1 MNCRKLYFLFISL
14 LLTITACSSAYDHL
28 RKSEVVLCP
37 VSTFKPV
44 IPYALYAT
52 SVDVL
57 NKHLSGLLAVKSV
70 PDSSI
75 YTVFQSEMG
84 LTYFEFEWERNGT
97 FHARNVINK
106 MNKKSVINA
115 LRKDFELMLMNNLD
129 TSNVTTFYDQQELY
143 TRYQKGSGFV
153 YRVTDSTCT
162 SLKRMESAS
171 KRKTIVEM
179 NMFNTSGIPDSVFIS
194 HKNFKFNISLRKIK
208 Q

>member
-1 MNCRKLYFLFISL
+1 MNCRTHYFLFISL
-14 LLTITACSSAYDHL
+14 LLALAACTSAYDHL
-28 RKSEVVLCP
+28 RKSEVVPCP

-84 LTYFEFEWERNGT
+84 LTYFEFEWEPNGK
-97 FHARNVINK
+97 FHARNVISK
-106 MNKKSVINA
+106 MNRKSVINA

-129 TSNVTTFYDQQELY
+129 TSTVMTFSDQQDLY
-143 TRYQKGSGFV
+143 TRYQKGRGFV
-153 YRVTDSTCT
+153 YRVTDSACS

-179 NMFNTSGIPDSVFIS
+179 NMFNRTGIPDSVFIS

>member
-1 MNCRKLYFLFISL
+1 MNCRTLYFLFISL
-14 LLTITACSSAYDHL
+14 LLELTACTSAYDHL
-28 RKSEVVLCP
+28 RKSEVVPCP

-84 LTYFEFEWERNGT
+84 LTYFEFEWERTGK

-106 MNKKSVINA
+106 MNRKSVINA

-129 TSNVTTFYDQQELY
+129 TSNVMTFSDQQDLY
-143 TRYQKGSGFV
+143 TRYQQGSGFV
-153 YRVTDSTCT
+153 YRVTDSACS

-179 NMFNTSGIPDSVFIS
+179 NMFNSTGIPDSVFIS

>member
-1 MNCRKLYFLFISL
+1 MNCRTHYFLFISL
-14 LLTITACSSAYDHL
+14 LLALTACTSAYDHL
-28 RKSEVVLCP
+28 RKSEVVPCP

-84 LTYFEFEWERNGT
+84 LTYFEFEWERTGK

-106 MNKKSVINA
+106 MNRKSVINA

-129 TSNVTTFYDQQELY
+129 TSNVMTFSDQQDLY
-143 TRYQKGSGFV
+143 TRYQQGSGFV
-153 YRVTDSTCT
+153 YRVKDSAC
-162 SLKRMESAS
+162 S
-171 KRKTIVEM
+171 
-179 NMFNTSGIPDSVFIS
+179 
-194 HKNFKFNISLRKIK
+194 
-208 Q
+208 

>member
-1 MNCRKLYFLFISL
+1 MNCRTLYFLFISL
-14 LLTITACSSAYDHL
+14 LLVITACTSAYDHL
-28 RKSEVVLCP
+28 RKTEVVPCP

-44 IPYALYAT
+44 IPYAVYST

-57 NKHLSGLLAVKSV
+57 NKHLSGLLAVKSI

-97 FHARNVINK
+97 FHARNVISK
-106 MNKKSVINA
+106 MNRKSVINA
-115 LRKDFELMLMNNLD
+115 LRNDFELMLMNNLD
-129 TSNVTTFYDQQELY
+129 TSNVSTFSDQQDLY
-143 TRYQKGSGFV
+143 TLYQQGSGFV
-153 YRVTDSTCT
+153 YRVTDSACT

>member
-1 MNCRKLYFLFISL
+1 MNCRTLYFLFISL
-14 LLTITACSSAYDHL
+14 LLVLTACTSAYDHL
-28 RKSEVVLCP
+28 RKSEVVPCP

-106 MNKKSVINA
+106 MNRKSVIKA

-129 TSNVTTFYDQQELY
+129 TGNVSTFSDQQDLY
-143 TRYQKGSGFV
+143 TRYRQGSGFV
-153 YRVTDSTCT
+153 YRVTDSACM

-179 NMFNTSGIPDSVFIS
+179 NMFNSTGIPDSVFIS
-194 HKNFKFNISLRKIK
+194 HRNFKFNISLRKIK

>member
-1 MNCRKLYFLFISL
+1 MNCRTHYFLFISL
-14 LLTITACSSAYDHL
+14 LLALTACTSAYDHL
-28 RKSEVVLCP
+28 RKSEVVPCP

-84 LTYFEFEWERNGT
+84 LTYFEFEWERTGK

-106 MNKKSVINA
+106 MNRKSVINA

-129 TSNVTTFYDQQELY
+129 TSNVMTFSDQQDLY
-143 TRYQKGSGFV
+143 TRYQQGSGFV
-153 YRVTDSTCT
+153 YRVTDSACS

-179 NMFNTSGIPDSVFIS
+179 NMFNTTGIPDSVFIS

>member
-1 MNCRKLYFLFISL
+1 MNCRTLYFLFISL
-14 LLTITACSSAYDHL
+14 LLVITACTSAYDHL
-28 RKSEVVLCP
+28 RKTEVVPCP

-44 IPYALYAT
+44 IPYAVYST

-57 NKHLSGLLAVKSV
+57 NKHLSGLLAVKSI

-97 FHARNVINK
+97 FHARNVISK
-106 MNKKSVINA
+106 MNRKSVINA
-115 LRKDFELMLMNNLD
+115 LRNDFELMLMNNLD
-129 TSNVTTFYDQQELY
+129 TSNVSTFSDQQDLY
-143 TRYQKGSGFV
+143 TRYQQGSGFV
-153 YRVTDSTCT
+153 YRVTDSACT

>member
-1 MNCRKLYFLFISL
+1 M
-14 LLTITACSSAYDHL
+14 ITACTSAYDHL
-28 RKSEVVLCP
+28 RKTEVVPCP

-44 IPYALYAT
+44 IPYAVYST

-57 NKHLSGLLAVKSV
+57 NKHLSGLLAVKSI

-97 FHARNVINK
+97 FHARNVISK
-106 MNKKSVINA
+106 MNRKSVINA
-115 LRKDFELMLMNNLD
+115 LRNDFELMLMNNLD
-129 TSNVTTFYDQQELY
+129 TSNVSTFSDQQDLY
-143 TRYQKGSGFV
+143 TRYQQGSGFV
-153 YRVTDSTCT
+153 YRVTDSACT